1 CNNTGTASQNVT
13 FSRHTQDLTITLA
26 SAVTLNCNATA
37 AHVAAAFGSASVTD
51 NCSTGLTAT
60 GTVQAEVVTGCNVS
74 VTKTWTVTDACNN
87 TGTASQ
93 TVPLSRDTQAPLI
106 TLATAG
112 TLNCNATAANVA
124 AAFGSA
130 SVTDNCSTGLTA
142 TGTVQAEVVTGCN
155 VSVTK
160 TWTVTDAC
168 NNTGTASQTVTFS
181 RDTQAPVITLAAAGT
196 LNCNA
201 TAAQVTAAFGSASVT
216 DNCST
221 GLTATETVQAE
232 VVTG

>member
-1 CNNTGTASQNVT
+1 EKYKNTGTDTKNIT
-13 FSRHTQDLTITLA
+13 FIKHTLAPVITLA
-26 SAVTLNCNATA
+26 AARTINCNDTTLF
-37 AHVAAAFGSASVTD
+37 VTNAFGSASVTD

-160 TWTVTDAC
+160 TWTVTDA
-168 NNTGTASQTVTFS
+168 
-181 RDTQAPVITLAAAGT
+181 
-196 LNCNA
+196 
-201 TAAQVTAAFGSASVT
+201 
-216 DNCST
+216 
-221 GLTATETVQAE
+221 
-232 VVTG
+232 